1 MNDEARRIAEVLE
14 IAAPEQ
20 ASADE
25 LHQWVSWWKAS
36 YEAARALSDEQ
47 RHSFKSGGW
56 WPPVSAAQIEN
67 SPPDIVR
74 RTRRP
79 VAREA
84 GQDRRPDRPAWP
96 LRRLPARQGCRAKV
110 ALCRDPASDRPA

>member
-67 SPPDIVR
+67 SPPDIVYVVFQLAE
-74 RTRRP
+74 
-79 VAREA
+79 VAVPRSLFAEI
-84 GQDRRPDRPAWP
+84 
-96 LRRLPARQGCRAKV
+96 LRRIGRLRGSPVPAT
-110 ALCRDPASDRPA
+110 

>member
-25 LHQWVSWWKAS
+25 LQQWVSWWKAS
-36 YEAARALSDEQ
+36 CETARGLSDEQ
-47 RHSFKSGGW
+47 RDYLKSGGW

-67 SPPDIVR
+67 SAPDIVR
-74 RTRRP
+74 RTQRP
-79 VAREA
+79 
-84 GQDRRPDRPAWP
+84 GLWD
-96 LRRLPARQGCRAKV
+96 
-110 ALCRDPASDRPA
+110 ASCGA